1 MPPPLR
7 LEVRMRLSGV
17 GSDGSESRLL
27 RRDWSDATEP
37 GVNVMLS
44 ILSLATSART
54 AALNL
59 RLRRYLR
66 QFAENDGMCTS
77 HVGSRSHGSSKTFSA
92 DGRSCGSRTNNLRI
106 RSFASSEMSSHQGL
120 WNSNAPVRL
129 QINQ

>member
-66 QFAENDGMCTS
+66 QFAENEGMCTS
-77 HVGSRSHGSSKTFSA
+77 QVGSRSQGS
-92 DGRSCGSRTNNLRI
+92 
-106 RSFASSEMSSHQGL
+106 
-120 WNSNAPVRL
+120 
-129 QINQ
+129 

>member
-44 ILSLATSART
+44 ILSLATSANT

-66 QFAENDGMCTS
+66 QFAEKDGMCTS
-77 HVGSRSHGSSKTFSA
+77 QV
-92 DGRSCGSRTNNLRI
+92 RTTWGWV
-106 RSFASSEMSSHQGL
+106 Q
-120 WNSNAPVRL
+120 
-129 QINQ
+129 

>member
-44 ILSLATSART
+44 ILSLATSANT

-77 HVGSRSHGSSKTFSA
+77 HVAQPGVLEDLLG
-92 DGRSCGSRTNNLRI
+92 GRAQLRV
-106 RSFASSEMSSHQGL
+106 QD
-120 WNSNAPVRL
+120 
-129 QINQ
+129 